1 MPVGGTVFCLVFAE
15 PRLGTVGYAKQKNPT
30 TDREVDMMTK
40 WLFAAIVILL
50 AQELCSK
57 LRSNLKSHHV
67 QTGAGHYGVFA
78 GRRWA
83 TQIYPLLRKQ
93 NHDGSEQPFR
103 HHVDLPIS
111 RRILLLGVPDRS

>member
-50 AQELCSK
+50 AQERID
-57 LRSNLKSHHV
+57 LRRPAPAGEHAVVS
-67 QTGAGHYGVFA
+67 GAGLDMVRF
-78 GRRWA
+78 
-83 TQIYPLLRKQ
+83 QIGP
-93 NHDGSEQPFR
+93 
-103 HHVDLPIS
+103 
-111 RRILLLGVPDRS
+111 